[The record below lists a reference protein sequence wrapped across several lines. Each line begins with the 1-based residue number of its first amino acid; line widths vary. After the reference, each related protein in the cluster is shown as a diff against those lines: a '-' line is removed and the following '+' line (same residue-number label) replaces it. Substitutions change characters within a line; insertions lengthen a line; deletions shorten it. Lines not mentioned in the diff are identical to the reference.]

1 MARRATKAK
10 AAEPKAAPPGD
21 PLGRYRDKRDFA
33 ATPEPRGRPSGR
45 RGGRKAAPAPLR
57 FCVQKHAA
65 RRLHYDL
72 RLELDGVLL
81 SWAVTRGPSLV
92 PGDKRLAVHTEDH
105 PLDYLTFEGL
115 IPEGSYGGGAM
126 IVWDE
131 GAWEPEGDPRKDM
144 ERGRLTFTLKG
155 KRLGGRWHLV
165 RTGAG
170 KDRRASAKENWL
182 LIKSDDEAAR
192 PDGAGDVLAEETTS
206 VRSGRTIEDL
216 KSENVLRADW
226 DDKLADPKAKPSAK
240 KPSAKKP
247 AAEKTTKTKRT
258 VKAPE
263 PGPGDVKGAKKAALP
278 AFVPPCLAS
287 LSDKAPSGERWLH
300 EIKFDGYRL
309 QARIEGSR
317 VKLLTRKGL
326 DWTAKFGAL
335 AEALA
340 ALDLG
345 AALIDG
351 EAVVEDERGVSDFAG
366 LQAALKAGDTAR
378 VVFQAFDLLHLDG
391 VDLAGAPL
399 AERKRL
405 LALLLDDAPAGGR
418 VRLSEHIAGDGEA
431 MKRHACRIGLEG
443 IVSKRADRPYSS
455 GRGGD
460 WLKTKC
466 SARQEFVV
474 AGYVPATNLRK
485 AVGSLVLGVYEGED
499 LVHVGRV
506 GTGFTEKEARAL
518 HEAIEAVHA
527 DAPPFAEPL
536 PRAAAAKVRWAK
548 PELVAEIELRGWTAD
563 GLLRHA
569 SYKGLR
575 EDKDPRE
582 VAREAPAPT
591 PVDATPD
598 EPAKTAKKP
607 ARKKAESMTEPAGA
621 YSGIKLTSADRV
633 LWEGQGVT
641 KAGLADFYTQ
651 IADWILPQ
659 IENRPLAL
667 IRCPSGAQKECFFA
681 KHPWKGMDK
690 AVLTPTI
697 GDDEVIA
704 VRDLR
709 GLMTLVQF
717 GVLEI
722 HPWGSTLKNP
732 EKPDRL
738 VFDLDPGEGVG
749 FPEVI
754 AAAQAVRERLAADK
768 LESFVKTTGGKG
780 LHVVV
785 PIAPKVGWEEAKAY
799 TSGIATAMAKDDPAH
814 YTDTLAKKARQ
825 GKIFVDYLRNGRGA
839 TAVAAY
845 STRARPGAP
854 VATPLFWEE
863 LGPEI
868 APNHFTVDNLPTRLA
883 YLNRDPWEGMQEL
896 KQTLP
901 RAKAARARR

>member
-1 MARRATKAK
+1 MATARRATQ
-10 AAEPKAAPPGD
+10 AARAADD

-33 ATPEPRGRPSGR
+33 ATPEPRGRPTPR
-45 RGGRKAAPAPLR
+45 RTAERLR

-105 PLDYLTFEGL
+105 PLDYIDFEGL

-131 GAWEPEGDPRKDM
+131 GTWEPEGDARVGM
-144 ERGRLTFTLKG
+144 ERGRLSFTLAG
-155 KRLGGRWHLV
+155 ARLGGRWHLV

-170 KDRRASAKENWL
+170 KARRTSTKENWL

-192 PDGAGDVLAEETTS
+192 PAGTGDILAEEETS
-206 VRSGRTIEDL
+206 IRSGRTIEDL
-216 KSENVLRADW
+216 KTDDVRRADW
-226 DDKLADPKAKPSAK
+226 DAKLADPQAKPSAK
-240 KPSAKKP
+240 TAPGKKARATKPS
-247 AAEKTTKTKRT
+247 TRTKRET
-258 VKAPE
+258 APASGLADI
-263 PGPGDVKGAKKAALP
+263 PGAKRAKLS

-287 LSDKAPSGERWLH
+287 LSDVAPSGERWVH

-309 QARIEGSR
+309 QARIDGR
-317 VKLLTRKGL
+317 TVALLTRKGL
-326 DWTAKFGAL
+326 DWTARFGAL

-345 AALIDG
+345 TALIDG
-351 EAVVEDERGVSDFAG
+351 EAVVEDVRGVSDFGA
-366 LQAALKAGDTAR
+366 LQAALKAGDTSAI
-378 VVFQAFDLLHLDG
+378 VYQAFDLLHLDG
-391 VDLAGAPL
+391 VDLTGAPL
-399 AERKRL
+399 AERKRR

-418 VRLSEHIAGDGEA
+418 VRLSDHIAGDGAA
-431 MKRHACRIGLEG
+431 MVRHACRIGIEG
-443 IVSKRADRPYSS
+443 VISKRADRPYRS
-455 GRGGD
+455 GRGED
-460 WLKTKC
+460 WRKTKC
-466 SARQEFVV
+466 SARQEFVI
-474 AGYVPATNLRK
+474 AGYVPATSRRK
-485 AVGSLVLGVYEGED
+485 AVGSLVLGVYEGEE

-506 GTGFTEKEARAL
+506 GTGFTEADAKAL
-518 HEAIEAVHA
+518 YEAIEAVHA
-527 DAPPFAEPL
+527 DAPPFAAPL
-536 PRAAAAKVRWAK
+536 PRAAAAKVRWAR

-582 VAREAPAPT
+582 VARETPAPP
-591 PVDATPD
+591 PVGATPD
-598 EPAKTAKKP
+598 P
-607 ARKKAESMTEPAGA
+607 PAGRTSKANTRKTMGTDEEA
-621 YSGIKLTSADRV
+621 YAGIRLTSPDRI
-633 LWEGQGVT
+633 LWEGQGIT
-641 KAGLADFYTQ
+641 KQGLADYYVEV
-651 IADWILPQ
+651 ADWVLPQ
-659 IENRPLAL
+659 IENRPLAV
-667 IRCPSGAQKECFFA
+667 IRCPAGAQKECFFA
-681 KHPWKGMDK
+681 KHPWAGLDR
-690 AVLTPTI
+690 AVLTPNV
-697 GDDEVIA
+697 GDDRLVA

-709 GLMTLVQF
+709 GLISLVQF
-717 GVLEI
+717 GVLEL
-722 HPWGSTLKNP
+722 HPWGSTLDDP

-754 AAAQAVRERLAADK
+754 EAARAVRERLSADG
-768 LESFVKTTGGKG
+768 LESVVKTTGGKG

-785 PIAPKVGWEEAKAY
+785 PLVPKAGWEEAKAY
-799 TSGIATAMAKDDPAH
+799 ASGLATAMAKDEPAR

-825 GKIFVDYLRNGRGA
+825 GRIFVDYLRNGRGA

-854 VATPLFWEE
+854 VATPLGWDE

-868 APNHFTVDNLPTRLA
+868 APDHFKVLDLPIRLA
-883 YLNRDPWEGMQEL
+883 HLKRDPWAGMADM
-896 KQTLP
+896 KQALP
-901 RAKAARARR
+901 RRKRR

>member
-1 MARRATKAK
+1 MAPRATKAEAGERP
-10 AAEPKAAPPGD
+10 AASPSD

-33 ATPEPRGRPSGR
+33 ASPEPQGRPAGPR
-45 RGGRKAAPAPLR
+45 KRAKAASARLR

-92 PGDKRLAVHTEDH
+92 PGEKRLAVHTEDH

-131 GAWEPEGDPRKDM
+131 GAWEPEGDPRRDL

-155 KRLGGRWHLV
+155 TRLGGRWHLV

-170 KDRRASAKENWL
+170 KERRASAKENWL

-192 PDGAGDVLAEETTS
+192 AADDGDILAEETAS
-206 VRSGRTIEDL
+206 IRSGRTIDDL
-216 KSENVLRADW
+216 KSGDVRRADW
-226 DDKLADPKAKPSAK
+226 DAKIADPKARPSAEK
-240 KPSAKKP
+240 KK
-247 AAEKTTKTKRT
+247 AERT
-258 VKAPE
+258 VRSPE
-263 PGPGDVKGAKKAALP
+263 PGPGDIPGAKKAALP
-278 AFVPPCLAS
+278 AFVPPCLAT
-287 LSDKAPSGERWLH
+287 LSDKAPSGARWLH

-309 QARIEGSR
+309 QARIQGG
-317 VKLLTRKGL
+317 KATLLTRKGL

-351 EAVVEDERGVSDFAG
+351 EAVVEDAHGVSDFSA
-366 LQAALKAGDTAR
+366 LQAALKAGDTSR
-378 VVFQAFDLLHLDG
+378 IVFHAFDLLHLDG

-405 LALLLDDAPAGGR
+405 LALLLDDAPAGGT
-418 VRLSEHIAGDGEA
+418 VRLSEHIVGDGEA

-455 GRGGD
+455 GRSGD

-466 SARQEFVV
+466 SARQEFVI
-474 AGYVPATNLRK
+474 AGYVPATSLRK
-485 AVGSLVLGVYEGED
+485 AVGSLVLGVYEGDD

-506 GTGFTEKEARAL
+506 GTGFTEREARTL
-518 HEAIEAVHA
+518 YEAIEAVHA
-527 DAPPFAEPL
+527 DGPPFAAPL
-536 PRAAAAKVRWAK
+536 PRAAAAKVRWAR

-591 PVDATPD
+591 P
-598 EPAKTAKKP
+598 PAKGRTRVAKS
-607 ARKKAESMTEPAGA
+607 AEPAGTYA
-621 YSGIKLTSADRV
+621 GITLTSPDRI

-641 KAGLADFYTQ
+641 KQGLADFYTE
-651 IADWILPQ
+651 IADWILPE

-667 IRCPSGAQKECFFA
+667 IRCPSGAEKECFFA

-690 AVLTPTI
+690 SVLTPTI
-697 GDDEVIA
+697 GDDAVIA

-722 HPWGSTLKNP
+722 HPWGSTLTDP

-754 AAAQAVRERLAADK
+754 AAAQAVRERLTADK

-785 PIAPKVGWEEAKAY
+785 PIAPKAGWDEAKAY
-799 TSGIATAMAKDDPAH
+799 TAGVASAMAKDDPAH
-814 YTDTLAKKARQ
+814 YTDTLAKSARK
-825 GKIFVDYLRNGRGA
+825 GRIFVDYLRNGRGA

-883 YLNRDPWEGMQEL
+883 HLKRDPWEGIRTL
-896 KQTLP
+896 KQALP
-901 RAKAARARR
+901 KTASGRSAKRR

>member
-1 MARRATKAK
+1 MPRAARDALA
-10 AAEPKAAPPGD
+10 
-21 PLGRYRDKRDFA
+21 RYREKRDFA
-33 ATPEPRGRPSGR
+33 ASPEPAGAPAAAPRRGRE
-45 RGGRKAAPAPLR
+45 AAPARLR

-92 PGDKRLAVHTEDH
+92 PGEKRLAVRTEDH
-105 PLDYLTFEGL
+105 PLDYLGFEGL
-115 IPEGSYGGGAM
+115 IPEGAYGGGAM
-126 IVWDE
+126 IVWDA
-131 GAWEPEGDPRKDM
+131 GAWTPEGDPRADLA
-144 ERGRLTFTLKG
+144 RGRLTFALEG
-155 KRLGGRWHLV
+155 ARLGGRWHLV

-170 KDRRASAKENWL
+170 KDRRAGAEGISKETWL
-182 LIKSDDEAAR
+182 LLKSDDAAAR
-192 PDGAGDVLAEETTS
+192 PAGAGDILAEEEAS
-206 VRSGRTIEDL
+206 VLSGRTIADL
-216 KSENVLRADW
+216 EADGIRRADW
-226 DDKLADPKAKPSAK
+226 DAKRADPKAKPSAR
-240 KPSAKKP
+240 KPGA
-247 AAEKTTKTKRT
+247 
-258 VKAPE
+258 VAPGTAT
-263 PGPGDVKGAKKAALP
+263 GPLP
-278 AFVPPCLAS
+278 AFVPPCLAT
-287 LSDKAPSGERWLH
+287 LSDAAPAGARWLH

-309 QARIEGSR
+309 QARVSGG
-317 VKLLTRKGL
+317 KATLLTRNGL
-326 DWTAKFGAL
+326 DWTEKFGAL
-335 AEALA
+335 ARAVA
-340 ALDLG
+340 ALGLG

-351 EAVVEDERGVSDFAG
+351 EAVVEDQRGVSDFSA
-366 LQAALKAGDTAR
+366 LQAALKAGDTSR

-391 VDLAGAPL
+391 VDLTTAPL

-405 LALLLDDAPAGGR
+405 LARLLDDAPAGGT
-418 VRLSEHIAGDGEA
+418 VRLSEHIVGDGEA

-443 IVSKRADRPYSS
+443 VISKRADRPYRS

-466 SARQEFVV
+466 SARQEFVI
-474 AGYVPATNLRK
+474 AGYVPATNRRR

-506 GTGFTEKEARAL
+506 GTGFTEAEARAL
-518 HEAIEAVHA
+518 HEAIEALGA

-536 PRAAAAKVRWAK
+536 PRGAAATVRWAK

-575 EDKDPRE
+575 EDEDPRD
-582 VAREAPAPT
+582 VARETPAPR
-591 PVDATPD
+591 AGG
-598 EPAKTAKKP
+598 AAGR
-607 ARKKAESMTEPAGA
+607 ARRTTGGARMARASEPAGTS
-621 YSGIKLTSADRV
+621 SGITLTSADRV

-641 KAGLADFYTQ
+641 KQGLADFYTE

-659 IENRPLAL
+659 IANRPLAL
-667 IRCPSGAQKECFFA
+667 IRCPSGAGKECFFA
-681 KHPWKGMDK
+681 KHPWKGMDP

-697 GDDEVIA
+697 GEDDVIA

-722 HPWGSTLKNP
+722 HPWGSTLTSP

-749 FPEVI
+749 FAAVI
-754 AAAQAVRERLAADK
+754 DAARAVRARLEADG

-785 PIAPKVGWEEAKAY
+785 PIAPKAGWQEAKAY
-799 TSGIATAMAKDDPAH
+799 TAGVASAMAKDEPGR
-814 YTDTLAKKARQ
+814 YTDTLAKRART
-825 GKIFVDYLRNGRGA
+825 GRIFVDYLRNGRGA

-854 VATPLFWEE
+854 VATPLSWEE

-868 APNHFTVDNLPTRLA
+868 APNHFTVENLPTRLA
-883 YLNRDPWEGMQEL
+883 HLARDPWGGMGAL

-901 RAKAARARR
+901 KGKVRGR